1 MTDCQSIATFFLT
14 PIGEKLR
21 TQLNVLREFKFSIL
35 DDADEYGAD
44 LQGEKVLLQ
53 GVVDCALVEA
63 DGITVI
69 DFKTDSVTR
78 ETVSNA
84 VSRYELQV
92 QTYADAISRIYQLPV
107 KAKAL
112 YFFRINEFIWL

>member
-1 MTDCQSIATFFLT
+1 
-14 PIGEKLR
+14 
-21 TQLNVLREFKFSIL
+21 
-35 DDADEYGAD
+35 
-44 LQGEKVLLQ
+44 
-53 GVVDCALVEA
+53 LVEA